1 MGAEDEIQD
10 QKGIRGEFGRRPGHV
25 RIIYKPFGEKVAE
38 NRVSEIVREAK
49 TARRTVSATNT
60 LVLGLGTACPKT
72 GVFAPLSAAFVELGR
87 KTGDIDK
94 GWRQTL

>member
-1 MGAEDEIQD
+1 MYKHGLQQIVRVGEERAMGAEDEIQD

-49 TARRTVSATNT
+49 TARRKVSATNT
-60 LVLGLGTACPKT
+60 LVLGLDPCTRHTRSTPS
-72 GVFAPLSAAFVELGR
+72 F
-87 KTGDIDK
+87 
-94 GWRQTL
+94 